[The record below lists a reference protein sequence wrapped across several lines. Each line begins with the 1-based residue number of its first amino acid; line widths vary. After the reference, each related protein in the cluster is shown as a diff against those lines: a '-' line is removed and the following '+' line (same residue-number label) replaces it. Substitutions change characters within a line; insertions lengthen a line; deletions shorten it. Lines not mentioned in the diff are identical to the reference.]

1 MFKNVKNLKY
11 WVGCIIAIMMMM
23 SCKENPETFAIH
35 SPIYPTSGDAVTYTL
50 RKIEGDVEK
59 VRLLATTHNINS
71 SGSITTSGAETLLKE
86 WRNPSFPLS
95 FTTTSGYGTNKL
107 VEYRFEVFGND
118 KTYTHKIRYA
128 TNPYPV
134 TDAAIPVYAVGE
146 VEKVLN
152 VVFIPDEDMADDL
165 DLFYNNVG
173 ENIHN
178 SFHEEEFVRRFR
190 RSYNFYVNP
199 HTAIAGDYNIEPF
212 VNHIPPS
219 NDRNLDFAQGRIILH
234 AANYRDFSNGR
245 YVGTE
250 YYNRGTILHETG
262 HLLYGL
268 ADEYGGGSHRQ
279 AEELP
284 NNWRTLAGAQTD
296 APSRGKTASDAVEMG
311 TDNWYKLCD
320 GQCIMLLTGRNVHPY
335 DRPCQDKILFTV
347 LNKASGN

>member
-1 MFKNVKNLKY
+1 MIKILSNVKY
-11 WVGCIIAIMMMM
+11 WAGCIITIMLMM

-35 SPIYPTSGDAVTYTL
+35 SPIYPKSGDAVTYTL

-59 VRLLATTHNINS
+59 VRLLTTTHNINS

-107 VEYRFEVFGND
+107 VEYRFEVVGND
-118 KTYTHKIRYA
+118 RTYTHKIRYA

-152 VVFIPDEDMADDL
+152 VVFIPDEDMAEDL
-165 DLFYNNVG
+165 TLFYDNVG
-173 ENIHN
+173 ENIHD
-178 SFHEEEFVRRFR
+178 SFHEEEYVRRFR

-199 HTAIAGDYNIEPF
+199 LTAKAGNASAEPRTR
-212 VNHIPPS
+212 HIPPS
-219 NDRNLDFAQGRIILH
+219 NDGNLDFAQGRIILH

-250 YYNRGTILHETG
+250 YFNRGTILHETG

-268 ADEYGGGSHRQ
+268 ADEYGGGSHWQ
-279 AEELP
+279 SEDLP

-296 APSRGKTASDAVEMG
+296 APSRGKTAADAKEMG
-311 TDNWYKLCD
+311 DDGWWKLCFD
-320 GQCIMLLTGRNVHPY
+320 ECIMLTTGRYVHPY
-335 DRPCQDKILFTV
+335 DSPCQNRILYTI

>member
-11 WVGCIIAIMMMM
+11 WVGCTIAIMMMM

-35 SPIYPTSGDAVTYTL
+35 APIYPKSGDAVTYTL

-59 VRLLATTHNINS
+59 VRLLTTTHNINS
-71 SGSITTSGAETLLKE
+71 AGSITTSGAETLLKE

-107 VEYRFEVFGND
+107 VEYRFEVVGND
-118 KTYTHKIRYA
+118 RTYTHKIRYA

-165 DLFYNNVG
+165 TLFYDNVG
-173 ENIHN
+173 KNIHD
-178 SFHEEEFVRRFR
+178 SFHEEEYVRRFR

-199 HTAIAGDYNIEPF
+199 VTAKAGNANDSTPHVY
-212 VNHIPPS
+212 PS

-234 AANYRDFSNGR
+234 AADYRDFSNGR

-268 ADEYGGGSHRQ
+268 ADEYGGGSHWQ

-296 APSRGKTASDAVEMG
+296 APSRGKTAADAKEMDDDG
-311 TDNWYKLCD
+311 WWKLCFD
-320 GQCIMLLTGRNVHPY
+320 ECIMLRTGRYVHPY
-335 DRPCQDKILFTV
+335 DSPCQNRILYTI